1 LSPTTTST
9 STSQAATGPLIL
21 VQTDRDILHITLNR
35 PEKHNALSSA
45 ALHALRDAF
54 LQHAGDANLKAA
66 VLSGA
71 GDKSFAAG
79 GDLVEFDSVRT
90 AQQVLDMRALA
101 KGALDAVRNFP
112 VPVIAALNG
121 HARGGGAELAVACDL
136 RISTHQA
143 RIGFVQRRL
152 AITTA
157 WGGGVDLMKLV
168 GPARGLHLLT
178 SGELIDAQ
186 TAQSMGLIEAIA
198 APEQPLSEL
207 IEQFTESFRAL
218 TPLVARGYKS
228 LSRAEKQGAS
238 CAQLAALEQQSLVAT
253 WVHDDHWSAVAKA
266 FNPGKK

>member
-1 LSPTTTST
+1 MSPTTTST
-9 STSQAATGPLIL
+9 STAQPANPLIL
-21 VQTDRDILHITLNR
+21 AQTDRDILYITINR
-35 PEKHNALSSA
+35 PEKHNALSST
-45 ALHALRDAF
+45 ALNALRDAF

-71 GDKSFAAG
+71 GEKSFAAG
-79 GDLVEFDSVRT
+79 GDLVEFDSIRT
-90 AQQVLDMRALA
+90 AEQVLDMRALA
-101 KGALDAVRNFP
+101 RGALDAVRNFP

-121 HARGGGAELAVACDL
+121 DARGGGAELAVACDL

-143 RIGFVQRRL
+143 RIGFVQCRL

-157 WGGGVDLMKLV
+157 WGGGIDLMKLV

-178 SGELIDAQ
+178 RGELIDAQ
-186 TAQSMGLIEAIA
+186 TAQSMGLLEAVT
-198 APEQPLSEL
+198 APEQSLSEL

>member
-1 LSPTTTST
+1 MSPTTTST
-9 STSQAATGPLIL
+9 AQPANPLIL
-21 VQTDRDILHITLNR
+21 AHTDRDILYITINR

-45 ALHALRDAF
+45 ALNALRDTF

-66 VLSGA
+66 VLRGA
-71 GDKSFAAG
+71 GEKSFAAG
-79 GDLVEFDSVRT
+79 GDLVEFDSMRT
-90 AQQVLDMRALA
+90 AEQVLDMRTLA

-136 RISTHQA
+136 RISTHGA
-143 RIGFVQRRL
+143 RIGFIQRRL
-152 AITTA
+152 NITTA

-186 TAQSMGLIEAIA
+186 TAQAMGLIEAVA
-198 APEQPLSEL
+198 TPEQSLSDL

-228 LSRAEKQGAS
+228 LSLAEKQGAS
-238 CAQLAALEQQSLVAT
+238 SAQMATLEQQSLVTT
-253 WVHDDHWSAVAKA
+253 WIHDDHWSAVAKA

>member
-1 LSPTTTST
+1 MNPTTTTTST
-9 STSQAATGPLIL
+9 NQAASPLLL
-21 VQTDRDILHITLNR
+21 VQTDRDILYITLNR

-45 ALHALRDAF
+45 ALNTLRDTF
-54 LQHAGDANLKAA
+54 LKYAGNANLKAA
-66 VLSGA
+66 VLTGA
-71 GDKSFAAG
+71 GEKSFAAG
-79 GDLVEFDSVRT
+79 GDLVEFDSIRT
-90 AQQVLDMRALA
+90 AQQVLDMRTLA
-101 KGALDAVRNFP
+101 KGALDAVRDFP

-152 AITTA
+152 NITTA

-186 TAQSMGLIEAIA
+186 TAQSMGLIEAVA
-198 APEQPLSEL
+198 TPEQPLSDL
-207 IEQFTESFRAL
+207 IEQFIESFRAL

-253 WVHDDHWSAVAKA
+253 WVHDDHWTAVAEV

>member
-1 LSPTTTST
+1 MNLTTTS
-9 STSQAATGPLIL
+9 SGQPATPLIL
-21 VQTDRDILHITLNR
+21 SQIDRGILYITINR

-45 ALHALRDAF
+45 ALHALRDVF
-54 LQHAGDANLKAA
+54 LHHAGDANLKAA
-66 VLSGA
+66 VLTGA
-71 GDKSFAAG
+71 GEKSFAAG
-79 GDLVEFDSVRT
+79 GDLVEFDSIRT
-90 AQQVLDMRALA
+90 PEQVLAMRTLA
-101 KGALDAVRNFP
+101 RGALDAVRDFP

-136 RISTHQA
+136 RIGTSQA
-143 RIGFVQRRL
+143 CIGFIQRRL
-152 AITTA
+152 NITTA

-186 TAQSMGLIEAIA
+186 TAQSMGLLEAIA
-198 APEQPLSEL
+198 APEQSLSDL
-207 IEQFTESFRAL
+207 LEQFIESFRAL

-238 CAQLAALEQQSLVAT
+238 SAQLAALEEQSLIAT